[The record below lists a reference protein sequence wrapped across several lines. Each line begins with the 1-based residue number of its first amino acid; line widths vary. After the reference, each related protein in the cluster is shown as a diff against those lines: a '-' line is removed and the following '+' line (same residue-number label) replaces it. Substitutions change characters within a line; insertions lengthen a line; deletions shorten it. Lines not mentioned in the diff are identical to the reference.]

1 MYKKYYNTHVHQTIK
16 RILFSIGAD
25 MRQEYDR
32 IPYILKTCLSYHI
45 IQEEKIEKTRLTR
58 AALSALSESVSA
70 SDNKTAS
77 SSRKRH
83 SSAES
88 NTTNNST
95 YSLRK
100 RQSMSQTYSSE
111 SSVPLR

>member
-1 MYKKYYNTHVHQTIK
+1 
-16 RILFSIGAD
+16 

-32 IPYILKTCLSYHI
+32 ILYILKTCFSYHI

-70 SDNKTAS
+70 SDNKTASS

>member
-1 MYKKYYNTHVHQTIK
+1 MIQ
-16 RILFSIGAD
+16 GC
-25 MRQEYDR
+25 DR
-32 IPYILKTCLSYHI
+32 VTYILKICLSYHI
-45 IQEEKIEKTRLTR
+45 IQDEKIEKTRLTR

-70 SDNKTAS
+70 SDHKTAS